1 VQFIP
6 THWWKLSDQ
15 MNVDQ
20 LKNTFEVIYA
30 AKLLQE
36 GGLVAFP
43 TETVYGLGADA
54 TSSKAVAQIFEAK
67 GRPADNPLI
76 VHFADLSQIKEY
88 VKKIPT
94 VAYTLLRKFSPG
106 PLTLVMEHNGKFA
119 SEVTAGLPT
128 VGVRIPNHPVALALL
143 QQCEVPIA
151 APSANRSG
159 RPSPTEARHV
169 WQDLAGKIHVLLD
182 GGPTGIGVESTVID
196 VTKEVP
202 VLLRPGGIS
211 VEELEQVVGEIEV
224 DSGLTQGKKP
234 RSPGMKYR
242 HYAPKAEMWVVTG
255 SKKAVI
261 ARISQLAWE
270 ARNKGKK
277 VGILT
282 TAEHQKKYTGMTVI
296 AVGSRFDPSSV
307 ARELYSALRRFDEE
321 EVDIIFAEG
330 FPEEGLFFSVM
341 NRLKK
346 AADGKIIKA

>member
-1 VQFIP
+1 
-6 THWWKLSDQ
+6 

-20 LKNTFEVIYA
+20 LKNTYEVFYA

-54 TSSKAVAQIFEAK
+54 TSSEAVSRIFQAK

-76 VHFADLSQIKEY
+76 VHFADLAQVKEY
-88 VKKIPT
+88 VKEIPP
-94 VAYTLLRKFSPG
+94 VAHTLLRKFSPG
-106 PLTLVMEHNGKFA
+106 PLTLVMEHNGKLA
-119 SEVTAGLPT
+119 PEVTAGLPT
-128 VGVRIPNHPVALALL
+128 VGIRIPNHPVALALL

-169 WQDLAGKIHVLLD
+169 WQDLNGQIHVLLD
-182 GGPTGIGVESTVID
+182 GGATGIGVESTVVD

-202 VLLRPGGIS
+202 VVLRPGGIS
-211 VEELEQVVGEIEV
+211 VEELEKVVGEIEV
-224 DSGLTQGKKP
+224 DPGLVKGKKP

-242 HYAPKAEMWVVTG
+242 HYAPKAEMWIVTG
-255 SKKAVI
+255 AKKAVI
-261 ARISQLAWE
+261 ARINQLAWE
-270 ARNKGKK
+270 ARKNGKK
-277 VGILT
+277 VGVLT
-282 TAEHQKKYTGMTVI
+282 TAEHQKKYVGTTTLAI
-296 AVGSRFDPSSV
+296 GSRLDPYSV
-307 ARELYSALRRFDEE
+307 ARELYAALRRFDEE
-321 EVDIIFAEG
+321 EVDVIYAEG